1 MRGVRIAIVA
11 ALGLPL
17 AGCFSVTLPPKELP
31 EWAMNPQSAEA
42 TPAPSGTKVARR
54 GTPKRTPDQTAA
66 VSYMAGE
73 KRTQSKQAATPSDV
87 KPFSAEWQ
95 AREDAADNRLR
106 RTMSICGGC

>member
-17 AGCFSVTLPPKELP
+17 AGCFSLTLPPKELP

-42 TPAPSGTKVARR
+42 APAPSGTKTARR
-54 GTPKRTPDQTAA
+54 GTPKRTPDQTAT
-66 VSYMAGE
+66 VSYVAGE
-73 KRTQSKQAATPSDV
+73 KGAQSTQATPADV

-106 RTMSICGGC
+106 RSMSICGDC

>member
-1 MRGVRIAIVA
+1 MRGVQIAVVA

-31 EWAMNPQSAEA
+31 EWAMSPQAAEA
-42 TPAPSGTKVARR
+42 APAPARSKTER
-54 GTPKRTPDQTAA
+54 RVTPKGRPDQTSAI
-66 VSYMAGE
+66 SYVRGE
-73 KRTQSKQAATPSDV
+73 TREQSTQTTRPADV

-106 RTMSICGGC
+106 RAMSICGGC

>member
-1 MRGVRIAIVA
+1 MRGVRIAVVA

-17 AGCFSVTLPPKELP
+17 AGCFSLTLPPKELP

-42 TPAPSGTKVARR
+42 TPAPSGTKAARR

-66 VSYMAGE
+66 VSYVTGK
-73 KRTQSKQAATPSDV
+73 KRTQSTQATPADV

-106 RTMSICGGC
+106 RSMSICGNC